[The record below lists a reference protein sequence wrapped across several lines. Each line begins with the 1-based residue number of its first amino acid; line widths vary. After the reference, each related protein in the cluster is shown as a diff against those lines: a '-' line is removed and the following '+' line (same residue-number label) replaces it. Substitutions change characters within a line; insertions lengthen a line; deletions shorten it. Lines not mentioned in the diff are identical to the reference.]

1 MQWKGVVHGN
11 VVVLDEGAQLPEG
24 SRVTVAIESTEQARS
39 DSVAPADRQ
48 RRQAWMAEMK
58 AFGEQLKGRRIH
70 LSNQVLESREE
81 LEERA

>member
-24 SRVTVAIESTEQARS
+24 SRVTVAIEPTDQTRTDPIEPE
-39 DSVAPADRQ
+39 DCE
-48 RRQAWMAEMK
+48 RRQVWIAQVK
-58 AFGEQLKGRRIH
+58 AFGEQLKGRQIH
-70 LSNQVLESREE
+70 LGNLVLESREE